1 MRTLLVST
9 SALTLTGCSEFLNG
23 AANLAEKSHGVT
35 WPGAFL
41 VVGVCAS
48 LAYVTGKFFS

>member
-1 MRTLLVST
+1 MKTLCMA
-9 SALTLTGCSEFLNG
+9 SAVALISCESFVNSV
-23 AANLAEKSHGVT
+23 ANLAEKSHGAT

-48 LAYVTGKFFS
+48 IAWIVGKLVS